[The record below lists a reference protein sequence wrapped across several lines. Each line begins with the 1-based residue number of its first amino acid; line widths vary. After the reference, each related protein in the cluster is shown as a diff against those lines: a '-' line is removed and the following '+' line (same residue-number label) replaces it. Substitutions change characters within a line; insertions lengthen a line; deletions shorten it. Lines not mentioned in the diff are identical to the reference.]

1 MINFTELW
9 HLISALGT
17 TGLFILAPGVLLNVL
32 DVLGWHAML
41 ATDRRAIAFT
51 ALLKIH
57 ISSEAIARSIPLGVP
72 FADSLR
78 LFLLKKETGIPASES
93 LVGTIVRRWSLGLS
107 QCIYVL
113 MGIAAA
119 LGSVSVVSSH
129 FLNNTSLGWILIGVV
144 STTGGILLGI
154 LCLAGASGIA
164 TRFHNLLQ
172 RIPIR
177 KISEFVN
184 LRKEDFAAIDRNLLT
199 LRTAGHKQLVGSSL
213 YYFASWWMEFLETY
227 ILLHAIGLNVSVQDA
242 LALEALVS
250 ALRLGAFFLPAGAGV
265 QEAGYAGILMALGV
279 AASPASTALFLLGK
293 RSRDIGWI
301 VLGYSLLLMK
311 GAIPSR
317 KAVGFYLSE
326 V

>member
-1 MINFTELW
+1 MIAFGELW
-9 HLISALGT
+9 RLTSVLGST
-17 TGLFILAPGVLLNVL
+17 VLFVLAPSVLLNVL
-32 DVLGWHAML
+32 DVLGWRTML
-41 ATDRRAIAFT
+41 AIERRAIPFT
-51 ALLKIH
+51 SLLKIH

-113 MGIAAA
+113 IGIAAA

-129 FLNNTSLGWILIGVV
+129 FLHNTSLGWILIAAV
-144 STTGGILLGI
+144 STVGFVLLGI
-154 LCLAGASGIA
+154 LYLAGASGIA
-164 TRFHNLLQ
+164 SRFHNLLQ
-172 RIPIR
+172 RIPIK

-199 LRTAGHKQLVGSSL
+199 IRTAGHKQLVGSSL

-227 ILLHAIGLNVSVQDA
+227 ILLHAIGMNVSVQDA

-279 AASPASTALFLLGK
+279 AASPSSTTLFLLAK
-293 RSRDIGWI
+293 RSRDICWI

-317 KAVGFYLSE
+317 KAVDLYLTQ